1 MSCSKGGIVG
11 MGSNAVVKVNDLSVY
26 FDVREGFFKDLLKKD
41 KKVVKA
47 VDRID
52 LSIDK
57 GEIVSLV
64 GESGSGKTTTG
75 RAILNLV
82 HHNTGEIKF
91 NGESFNCKDKKWM
104 KNFRKRAQMI
114 FQDPYQSLNPKFMIV
129 DIVAEPLRFIE
140 KNLWEDEIERRVIEA
155 LEFAGLKPGKDYLYR
170 YPHELSGGQRQ
181 RVAIAAVFIISPDF
195 IVADEPVSMLDA
207 SVRADIVK
215 LMFEMKE
222 EKGTSYLFIT
232 HDLALAWLVSDRI
245 AIMYLGKI
253 VEIGPSEIISGNC
266 IHPYSQA
273 LISVLANIDIRKKR
287 KKIVLRGETP
297 SPTDIPRGCRFHTRC
312 PIAKEKCRKEEPQ
325 LVERGKNH
333 FVACHFNEK
342 LI

>member
-1 MSCSKGGIVG
+1 MSSSK
-11 MGSNAVVKVNDLSVY
+11 VVEINNLSVY
-26 FDVREGFFKDLLKKD
+26 FDVREGFIRDLLKKD
-41 KKVVKA
+41 RKVVKA
-47 VDRID
+47 VDGID
-52 LSIDK
+52 LSIAK

-82 HHNTGEIKF
+82 HHNAGDIKF
-91 NGESFNCKDKKWM
+91 NGEDLHIKNKKWM

-114 FQDPYQSLNPKFMIV
+114 FQDPYQSLNPKLMIL
-129 DIVAEPLRFIE
+129 DIVAEPLRFVE
-140 KNLWEDEIERRVIEA
+140 KNLSEDEIENRVVEA

-215 LMFEMKE
+215 LMFEMKR
-222 EKGTSYLFIT
+222 EKGTAYLFIT

-253 VEIGPSEIISGNC
+253 VEIGSADIISGNC

-273 LISVLANIDIRKKR
+273 LISVLSNIDINKKR
-287 KKIVLRGETP
+287 KRIVLKGETP
-297 SPTDIPRGCRFHTRC
+297 SPTDIPEGCRFHTRC
-312 PIAKEKCRKEEPQ
+312 PIAKEKCRKEEPK
-325 LVERGKNH
+325 LTERGKNH
-333 FVACHFNEK
+333 FVACHFSKK
-342 LI
+342 LL